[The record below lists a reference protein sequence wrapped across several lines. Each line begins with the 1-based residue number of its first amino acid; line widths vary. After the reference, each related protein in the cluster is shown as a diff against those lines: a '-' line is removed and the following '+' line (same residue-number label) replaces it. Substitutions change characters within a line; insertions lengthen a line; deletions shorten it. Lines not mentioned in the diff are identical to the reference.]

1 MSSLRAGAAN
11 RVVTPPLGAPLA
23 GYFEPHYAQEIV
35 NDLMARALVLDDGS
49 HRVALVGVDVIALS
63 AGTVA
68 RVRAE
73 AERRAGIGPG
83 HTLLWATHT
92 HTGPQTV
99 DLFLDTVDAAY
110 LAFLED
116 RIVEA
121 IEAAASALVPAR
133 LAYATGAETS
143 LNCNRRLVF
152 RDGTVHTHITDA
164 DLPEVAGREGP
175 SDPEVGVLGVS
186 DEHHAPLAVLVNY
199 ALHPTNVRGDR
210 ICTDYPGY
218 LAEYLSAALGKEVVT
233 VFANGAC
240 GNLDS
245 KTPYLDEVPYGPGRA
260 QRIGADLS
268 DAVLAALDEPSP
280 VDPATLHVLS
290 ATAALPLKEV
300 PPAYLEKAD
309 DVLDGATPPD
319 ELYFTKGTRRPSA
332 LKERVY
338 AHEARRMAEWRAASP
353 HVQAEVQAI
362 RIGNLAIVAVPVE
375 LFTEY
380 GLEIKRYARKR
391 FAHAMVVE
399 LANGYFGYVPTRK
412 SFEGGGYETRL
423 SRSSPLAP
431 DTGDILVA
439 TAKSLLDAL

>member
-1 MSSLRAGAAN
+1 MSSLRAGAAT

-23 GYFEPHYAQEIV
+23 GYFEPHYAQEVV
-35 NDLMARALVLDDGS
+35 NDLMARALVLDDGTR
-49 HRVALVGVDVIALS
+49 RVALVGVDVIALS
-63 AGTVA
+63 AETVA
-68 RVRAE
+68 RVRVE
-73 AERRAGIGPG
+73 AERRAGIGRG
-83 HTLLWATHT
+83 HTLVWATHT

-99 DLFLDTVDAAY
+99 DLFLDTVDPAY

-121 IEAAASALVPAR
+121 IEAAAEALEPAR
-133 LAYATGAETS
+133 LVYGTGAEPS

-152 RDGTVHTHITDA
+152 RDGTVHTHITEA
-164 DLPEVAGREGP
+164 DLPEVVGREGP

-186 DEHHAPLAVLVNY
+186 NARNEPLAVLVNY

-218 LAEYLSAALGKEVVT
+218 LAEYLSAALGRDVVT

-245 KTPYLDEVPYGPGRA
+245 KTPYLDEVPYGPERA
-260 QRIGADLS
+260 QRIAADLS
-268 DAVLAALDEPSP
+268 DAVLAALEEPTP
-280 VDPATLHVLS
+280 VEPATLGVVS
-290 ATAALPLKEV
+290 DTAALPLKDV
-300 PPAYLEKAD
+300 PPALLEKAD
-309 DVLDGATPPD
+309 DVLGASTPP
-319 ELYFTKGTRRPSA
+319 EAWYFTKGTRRPSA

-338 AHEARRMAEWRAASP
+338 AHEARRMAEWRAATP
-353 HVQAEVQAI
+353 HVHAEIQAMRV
-362 RIGNLAIVAVPVE
+362 GNLAIVAVPVE

-380 GLEIKRYARKR
+380 GLEIKRHARKR

-431 DTGDILVA
+431 DAGDLLVA
-439 TAKSLLDAL
+439 TAKRLLDAL